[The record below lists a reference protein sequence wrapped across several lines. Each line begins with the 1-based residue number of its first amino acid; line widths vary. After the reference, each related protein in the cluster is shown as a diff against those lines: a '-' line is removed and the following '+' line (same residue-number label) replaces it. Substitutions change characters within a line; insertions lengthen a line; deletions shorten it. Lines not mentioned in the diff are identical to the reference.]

1 MELRKQSPM
10 IRATAAGVS
19 AHAGLTCY
27 FLISSFVVS
36 LSVCL
41 KIAYPPLAILIGRT
55 WKGFTGFQ
63 ATVLFVPFRLVENWH
78 LGELRQAYL
87 THHFGQ
93 TYYAWRRALDS
104 DGPLGVVFHRPRR
117 AFELLVTSN
126 LSTNKSR
133 YVKI

>member
-1 MELRKQSPM
+1 M

-27 FLISSFVVS
+27 FLISSFVVP

-63 ATVLFVPFRLVENWH
+63 ATVLFVPFRLVENWR
-78 LGELRQAYL
+78 LGESSPGLFDPSLWA
-87 THHFGQ
+87 
-93 TYYAWRRALDS
+93 D
-104 DGPLGVVFHRPRR
+104 
-117 AFELLVTSN
+117 LLC
-126 LSTNKSR
+126 LAKG
-133 YVKI
+133 IG